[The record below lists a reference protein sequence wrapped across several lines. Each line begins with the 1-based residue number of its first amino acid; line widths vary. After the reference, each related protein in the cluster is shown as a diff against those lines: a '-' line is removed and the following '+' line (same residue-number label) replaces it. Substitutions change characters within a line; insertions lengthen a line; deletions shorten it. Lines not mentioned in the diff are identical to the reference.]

1 MHIVDQETK
10 NKIKAGN
17 KIKRNDSMTYKQIK
31 EQINAIR
38 KVVVEIGNDKNK
50 AKQFLIDSGIIKE
63 RKMKRKQL

>member
-1 MHIVDQETK
+1 
-10 NKIKAGN
+10 
-17 KIKRNDSMTYKQIK
+17 MTYKQIK

-50 AKQFLIDSGIIKE
+50 AKQFLIDAGIIKE

>member
-38 KVVVEIGNDKNK
+38 QVVVEIGNDKNK
-50 AKQFLIDSGIIKE
+50 AKQFLIDAGIIKE

>member
-50 AKQFLIDSGIIKE
+50 AKQFLIDAGIIKE
-63 RKMKRKQL
+63 KK

>member
-50 AKQFLIDSGIIKE
+50 AKQFLIDAGIIKE